1 MNQDLH
7 IHIKTLVFK
16 KHSHYYEGMLT
27 PSPIRQSHPTRGEA
41 PCAPRPGTVRALD
54 LLGDRQVLLIE
65 HAGERYQ
72 LRLTRNGKLILT
84 K

>member
-1 MNQDLH
+1 MWAMSP
-7 IHIKTLVFK
+7 TV
-16 KHSHYYEGMLT
+16 T
-27 PSPIRQSHPTRGEA
+27 RPSVHATA
-41 PCAPRPGTVRALD
+41 PAPKAGSVRAQD
-54 LLGDRQVLLIE
+54 LLGERQVLVIE